1 MAFHSISKTIS
12 VDQSK
17 VYWHIQIDTNIQIRH
32 IKIELVDESSKL
44 IEHHYILNIFR
55 DIKYEMPQV
64 PLYID

>member
-12 VDQSK
+12 VEHCK

-44 IEHHYILNIFR
+44 IEHHYILNIFQ
-55 DIKYEMPQV
+55 DMQYEMPHV
-64 PLYID
+64 PL